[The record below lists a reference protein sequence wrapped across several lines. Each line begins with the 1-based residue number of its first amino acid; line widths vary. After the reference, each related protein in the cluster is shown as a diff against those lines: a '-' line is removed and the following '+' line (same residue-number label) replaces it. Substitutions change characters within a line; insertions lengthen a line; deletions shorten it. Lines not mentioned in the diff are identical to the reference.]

1 MKRINV
7 SLATRIATEHLSYR
21 SLIEE
26 IETDLERV
34 GQGSTAS
41 LDGLRKLLKSF
52 TSQVRGHFA
61 LEERGGLFE
70 VYDEHPPAFR
80 KHARLMLGQHGVLLE
95 RLKHVLDTVN
105 GIERLDGPQFE
116 RFSRDLRELIAA
128 LRQHERDEDAL
139 LERLVDHD
147 IRHGPGHP

>member
-1 MKRINV
+1 
-7 SLATRIATEHLSYR
+7 
-21 SLIEE
+21 
-26 IETDLERV
+26 
-34 GQGSTAS
+34 
-41 LDGLRKLLKSF
+41 
-52 TSQVRGHFA
+52 
-61 LEERGGLFE
+61 
-70 VYDEHPPAFR
+70 
-80 KHARLMLGQHGVLLE
+80 MLGQHAVLLE

-128 LRQHERDEDAL
+128 LRQHERDEDTL